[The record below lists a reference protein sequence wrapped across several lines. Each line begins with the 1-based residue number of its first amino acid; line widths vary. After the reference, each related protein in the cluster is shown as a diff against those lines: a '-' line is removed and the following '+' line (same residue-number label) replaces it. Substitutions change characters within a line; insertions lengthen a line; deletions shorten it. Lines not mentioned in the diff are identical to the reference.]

1 MDLLDI
7 ALASLS
13 FLTLKEKI
21 LLKKNIDSLDNLAVL
36 SIKDISSIIG
46 RVINHSVWNGR
57 ETFIS
62 VRKSASIME
71 AQHINAVHY
80 NDCGYPALLREIIN
94 PPYILFYRGNLNSL
108 HKECVSVV
116 GTRNVCKETA
126 QSSFEFARDAACDG
140 LTVVSGNAMGI
151 DFFAHKGALSSGIAA
166 STVAV
171 LPCGIDTIVP
181 SSHKVLV
188 QKILESD
195 GLLASE
201 YIPGCPAVA
210 WRFVQRNRIIAALSP
225 ATVVIQA
232 PPGSGA
238 LITASFALDFNR
250 DLVFH
255 KSGFCQEALQI
266 SKNTVKRLSSDK
278 KHEKKL
284 ARSSEYYIETGASV
298 IRDYAEYKTVKYDAP
313 GSHAVD
319 ISGQLGFA
327 DF

>member
-1 MDLLDI
+1 MDLIDI

-46 RVINHSVWNGR
+46 RVINSAVWNGR
-57 ETFIS
+57 ETS
-62 VRKSASIME
+62 VFARKSAAIME
-71 AQHINAVHY
+71 AQQIKAVY
-80 NDCGYPALLREIIN
+80 YEDCDYPALLREIVN
-94 PPYILFYRGNLNSL
+94 PPYMLFYRGNIRSL
-108 HKECVSVV
+108 QKECVSVV
-116 GTRNVCKETA
+116 GTRNVCKESA
-126 QSSFEFARDAACDG
+126 QSPFEFARDAADDG
-140 LTVVSGNAMGI
+140 LTVVSGNAIGI
-151 DFFAHKGALSSGIAA
+151 DCFAHKGALASGRALCTAA
-166 STVAV
+166 I

-181 SSHKVLV
+181 CGHKVLI
-188 QKILESD
+188 QKILESG

-225 ATVVIQA
+225 ATVVIHA

-250 DLVFH
+250 DVMFH
-255 KSGFCQEALQI
+255 KSGFCPEALQI

-284 ARSSEYYIETGASV
+284 AHSSNNYIEAGAPV
-298 IRDYAEYKTVKYDAP
+298 IRDYAEYKTVKYAAP
-313 GSHAVD
+313 GTRCVD
-319 ISGQLGFA
+319 VTGQLSFA
-327 DF
+327 GL